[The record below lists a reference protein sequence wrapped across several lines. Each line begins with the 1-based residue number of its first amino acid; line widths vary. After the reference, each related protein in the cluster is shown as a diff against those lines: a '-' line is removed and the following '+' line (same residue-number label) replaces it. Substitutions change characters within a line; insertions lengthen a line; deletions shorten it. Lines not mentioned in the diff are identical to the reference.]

1 MLRLDGPRPYIE
13 LKAKHAKNRHAAT
26 IPLHDDV
33 AAQLREWVEVRRRG
47 ETGAVLPLR
56 GQIRQ
61 RAADVRLFTLPQK
74 MTPWFQIDLQV
85 AGVERATT
93 GGVWSTFTACERL
106 TQHD

>member
-61 RAADVRLFTLPQK
+61 RRDLLKLFLVLPFMLAYFPAYMVVASMGLGHFILHSRRLAIQE
-74 MTPWFQIDLQV
+74 
-85 AGVERATT
+85 ARA
-93 GGVWSTFTACERL
+93 W
-106 TQHD
+106 